1 MGRVSRE
8 KNLPFLAEVFR
19 EICGRRK
26 NLHLIVVGDGPY
38 LDEMKGALT
47 GFPVTFTGYLT
58 GDDLSQ
64 AYASSDVFVFPS
76 ITDTFGNVVLE
87 ALASGL
93 PAIVSDRGGPKENVI
108 HGKSGFVL
116 SPDNR
121 FAFVNTILG
130 LIDNPDCL
138 NQFKQ
143 HARAS
148 VEKLSFETAYL
159 RFWESYR
166 IPS

>member
-1 MGRVSRE
+1 
-8 KNLPFLAEVFR
+8 
-19 EICGRRK
+19 
-26 NLHLIVVGDGPY
+26 LIVVGDGPY
-38 LDEMKGALT
+38 LDEMNRTLT

-87 ALASGL
+87 AQASGL
-93 PAIVSDRGGPKENVI
+93 PAIVSDRGGPKESVI
-108 HGKSGFVL
+108 HGTSGFVL
-116 SPDNR
+116 STDDR
-121 FAFVNTILG
+121 RAFVNTILG
-130 LIDNPDCL
+130 LADEPDHL
-138 NQFKQ
+138 SQFRQ
-143 HARAS
+143 QARAS
-148 VEKLSFETAYL
+148 VENQSFETAYL